1 MHRRRFLKTA
11 AVIPLAAALPRAA
24 SAQQSTFNPQPGA
37 WRTYEITTRVEVLK
51 PAGVT
56 RVWVPVPS
64 LEETWQKPL
73 DNSWTGNAQ
82 TMRIVADGKY
92 GAGIFFAEWPAGE
105 PRPPS
110 RYVLSAIGA

>member
-82 TMRIVADGKY
+82 TMRVVADGKY

-105 PRPPS
+105 TES
-110 RYVLSAIGA
+110 RWWRSRAAS